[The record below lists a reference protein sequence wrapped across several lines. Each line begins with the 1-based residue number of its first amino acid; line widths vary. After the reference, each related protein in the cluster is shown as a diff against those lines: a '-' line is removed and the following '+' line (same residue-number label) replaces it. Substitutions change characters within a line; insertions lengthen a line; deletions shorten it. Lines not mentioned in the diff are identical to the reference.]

1 MGKKHIQ
8 QSSLSK
14 AALLIMKSMNLK
26 ERNGQIPIIEKKRYG
41 AKPQY
46 RYRLTHNLERMS
58 VDGSAVWYLS
68 PKKSP
73 NGIHAQILYLHGG
86 SYELGFHPRHWS
98 FIARLA
104 DTLNAR
110 MVVPDYPLA
119 PKHHAREAIGMVE
132 HVYDLMCDTFPGL
145 QTIVMGDSAGGG
157 LSLALTQHLVS
168 AHKQIPSHLALF
180 SPWLDVTMSHPKLPN
195 LDSTD
200 PLLNIQKL
208 KSAGIR
214 YAGDL
219 SPDDP
224 RVSPM
229 FGSMRGLP
237 HIMLFVGTA
246 DLFLADCRLL
256 TEKAE
261 AQGVEVSLYELQ
273 GFTHPGVFLPI
284 PEARW
289 IIQILKDTLP

>member
-14 AALLIMKSMNLK
+14 AALLLMKSMNLK

-46 RYRLTHNLERMS
+46 RYRLTHNLERIH
-58 VDGSAVWYLS
+58 VDDSPVWYLS

-73 NGIHAQILYLHGG
+73 EKIHAQILYLHGG
-86 SYELGFHPRHWS
+86 SYELGFHPRHWN

-119 PKHHAREAIGMVE
+119 PEHHARDAISMVE
-132 HVYDLMCDTFPGL
+132 HVYDLMRDVFPDV
-145 QTIVMGDSAGGG
+145 QTIIMGDSAGGG

-168 AHKQIPSHLALF
+168 IKKPIPTHLALF
-180 SPWLDVTMSHPKLPN
+180 SPWLDVTMSNPKLPS
-195 LDSTD
+195 LDSSD

-208 KSAGIR
+208 KSAGLR

-219 SPDDP
+219 SPEDP

-229 FGSMRGLP
+229 FGSMQGLP

-261 AQGVEVSLYELQ
+261 AQGTAVSLYEIQ

-289 IIQILKDTLP
+289 IIQILKETLQ